1 MTVSDTI
8 LTARN
13 ASLADLAA
21 LLQVQHA
28 AKLDVVAPARD
39 LHAIAGN
46 LRLIGVGEPRL
57 TEDGVSPG
65 QTLLRPTGIA
75 DAGIAD
81 KLGMPAQYLR
91 RLRERHVELY
101 DANVNTWLAD
111 EPGRRFLVRG
121 LHDPAGGVGIA
132 RALLSDSYRV
142 VDNLD
147 VLMAVLQ
154 GVRDAGVDVQIAQC
168 DLTERRM
175 YVKVRS
181 SEVAEYAPD
190 LLADYRSPFTGAR
203 GADNPLIFAGFVVS
217 NSETGHGSFSL
228 TPQLTV
234 QVCDNGMTLTRDA
247 MREVHLGGRLADG
260 VIRWSADTQAAQL
273 DVVVKQA
280 RDAVTAFLDRGFVR
294 AKIAEISRDA
304 GVRVT
309 DPPATLEHVGKALR
323 FTAEQ
328 QATILSHFIQGGDIT
343 SGGVLH
349 AVTSTA
355 QTLADADA
363 AYDLERTGLR
373 AMSLAAAHAAAA

>member
-1 MTVSDTI
+1 MSISDTI
-8 LTARN
+8 LTTRN
-13 ASLADLAA
+13 ATVTDLAS
-21 LLQVQHA
+21 LLQAQHA
-28 AKLDVVAPARD
+28 AKLDVVTPARD
-39 LHAIAGN
+39 LQAVRGD
-46 LRLIGVGEPRL
+46 LRLTGIGEARL
-57 TEDGVSPG
+57 TPDGVIPA
-65 QTLLRPTGIA
+65 QTLLRPTALA

-81 KLGMPAQYLR
+81 KLAIPVQYLR
-91 RLRERHVELY
+91 RMRAEHIDLW

-121 LHDPAGGVGIA
+121 LHDPATDIGIA

-147 VLMAVLQ
+147 VLMAVLD
-154 GVRDAGVDVQIAQC
+154 GVRQAGVEVQIAQC

-175 YVKVRS
+175 YVKIRS
-181 SEVAEYAPD
+181 TEIAEYAPQ
-190 LLADYRSPFTGAR
+190 LLADYRSPFTGNR
-203 GADNPLIFAGFVVS
+203 GADNPLIFAGFMVS

-234 QVCDNGMTLTRDA
+234 QVCDNGMTITKDA
-247 MREVHLGGRLADG
+247 MREVHLGGRLSDG

-273 DVVVKQA
+273 ELVVKQA
-280 RDAVTAFLDRGFVR
+280 RDAVTTFLDRDFVI

-304 GVRVT
+304 GVRIAN
-309 DPPATLEHVGKALR
+309 PQSTLEHVAKTLR

-328 QATILSHFIQGGDIT
+328 QATILAHFIQGGDIT

-355 QTLADADA
+355 QTLPDADA
-363 AYDLERTGLR
+363 AYDLERVGLR
-373 AMSLAAAHAAAA
+373 AMALAATHAAA